1 MGRTK
6 GSSEV
11 KIGSDLDSQHKAEYS
26 KIAGT
31 EQFKVVIRDNQN
43 NEKTKHIQ
51 RTTLENGVVK
61 NKLVGLTKAGQSKP
75 IFNIGIK

>member
-6 GSSEV
+6 GTSEV
-11 KIGSDLDSQHKAEYS
+11 KVGSDLDSIHKSEYS
-26 KIAGT
+26 KVAGT
-31 EQFKVVIRDNQN
+31 EQIKVSWQN
-43 NEKTKHIQ
+43 GEKTKHIQ

-61 NKLVGLTKAGQSKP
+61 NKLVGLTKTGHSKP